1 MNAQNAPAYGA
12 SGADALKRVA
22 GEKAVEFV
30 ESGMR
35 VGLGTGS
42 TARHAVDVIAERLKA
57 GTLTGIIGVPTSRAT
72 EERALGHGIPLAD
85 LNEIRRL
92 DVTIDG
98 ADEIDPS
105 LDLIK
110 GHGGALLW
118 EKMVASASDRM
129 VIVADDTKLVRR
141 LGSRMSLPVEVI
153 PFGWQTHEG
162 FLAGIGCRAE
172 LRRRD
177 GEPVVTDGGHYL
189 LDCTFEDGMEDP
201 ARIATLLK
209 ARTGIVETGLF
220 IGMATAAV
228 VASDAGVRVLEREA
242 GR

>member
-1 MNAQNAPAYGA
+1 MNAQNAPTHGV
-12 SGADALKRVA
+12 SEADALKRLA
-22 GEKAVEFV
+22 GERAAGFV
-30 ESGMR
+30 QSGMR

-42 TARHAVDVIAERLKA
+42 TARHAVDVIAERLRA
-57 GTLTGIIGVPTSRAT
+57 GTLADIVGVPTSRAT
-72 EERALGHGIPLAD
+72 EERAREHRIPLST

-129 VIVADDTKLVRR
+129 VIVADDSKLVQR
-141 LGSRMSLPVEVI
+141 LGARMSLPVEVI
-153 PFGWQTHEG
+153 PFGWQTHEA
-162 FLAGIGCRAE
+162 FLAGLGCFAE
-172 LRRRD
+172 LRTRD
-177 GEPVVTDGGHYL
+177 GQPVVTDGGHYL
-189 LDCTFEDGMEDP
+189 LDCSFEGGMEDP
-201 ARIATLLK
+201 ARVATLLK

-228 VASDAGVRVLEREA
+228 IASADGVRVLERE
-242 GR
+242 GRE

>member
-1 MNAQNAPAYGA
+1 MNAQNARAHGA
-12 SGADALKRVA
+12 GGADALKRLA

-57 GTLTGIIGVPTSRAT
+57 GTLADIVGVPTSRAT
-72 EERALGHGIPLAD
+72 EERARGHGIPLAD

-129 VIVADDTKLVRR
+129 VIVADDTKIVQR

-153 PFGWQTHEG
+153 PFGWQTHER
-162 FLAGIGCRAE
+162 FLAGLGCRAG
-172 LRRRD
+172 LRYRD

-189 LDCTFEDGMEDP
+189 LDCTFEGGMEDP
-201 ARIATLLK
+201 ARIATVLK

-228 VASDAGVRVLEREA
+228 VASAAGVRVVEREA
-242 GR
+242 RG

>member
-1 MNAQNAPAYGA
+1 
-12 SGADALKRVA
+12 V
-22 GEKAVEFV
+22 
-30 ESGMR
+30 
-35 VGLGTGS
+35 
-42 TARHAVDVIAERLKA
+42 
-57 GTLTGIIGVPTSRAT
+57 GVPTSRAT
-72 EERALGHGIPLAD
+72 EERARGHGIPLAD

-129 VIVADDTKLVRR
+129 VIVADDTKIVQR

-153 PFGWQTHEG
+153 PFGWQTHER
-162 FLAGIGCRAE
+162 FLAGLGCRAG
-172 LRRRD
+172 LRYRD

-189 LDCTFEDGMEDP
+189 LDCTFEGGMEDP
-201 ARIATLLK
+201 ARIATVLK

-228 VASDAGVRVLEREA
+228 VASAAGVRVVEREA
-242 GR
+242 RG